1 MHYINNSK
9 GSPSITDSFPL
20 VVFKYCAPLLR
31 HCQWCNPIIMLRS
44 LKIGIPEANLSFF
57 DTRSCLYTT
66 INLSDLQLACRWAD
80 WHEWLTGGMLLRLL
94 WGPSTRVRIRVRIAV
109 RFRAR
114 FVRKQNRDPILFL
127 SPITMVCLHI
137 LTKKTQKITCWALL
151 AVNRTPNRTGIHMEN
166 RTCRRPL
173 KGDGRVGFH
182 AGKARK
188 IKMPRGARKWNG
200 WLMQAGQ
207 FWWYF
212 TWPFSD
218 NCRI

>member
-1 MHYINNSK
+1 MWNMSRIVIWFSFCYSVD
-9 GSPSITDSFPL
+9 GLTDM
-20 VVFKYCAPLLR
+20 
-31 HCQWCNPIIMLRS
+31 N
-44 LKIGIPEANLSFF
+44 
-57 DTRSCLYTT
+57 DCLAGCFYV
-66 INLSDLQLACRWAD
+66 CF
-80 WHEWLTGGMLLRLL
+80 
-94 WGPSTRVRIRVRIAV
+94 TRVRIRVRIAV

-151 AVNRTPNRTGIHMEN
+151 AANRTPNRTGIHMEN

-188 IKMPRGARKWNG
+188 IKMPRGARK
-200 WLMQAGQ
+200 
-207 FWWYF
+207 
-212 TWPFSD
+212 
-218 NCRI
+218 